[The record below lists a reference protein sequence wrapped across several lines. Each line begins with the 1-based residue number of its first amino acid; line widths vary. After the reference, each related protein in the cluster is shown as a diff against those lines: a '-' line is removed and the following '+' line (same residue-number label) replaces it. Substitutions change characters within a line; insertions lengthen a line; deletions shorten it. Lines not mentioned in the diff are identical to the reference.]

1 MSNQAPFPALA
12 PGLFVS
18 PQISR
23 QDIITAAAAGV
34 QTIICKRPDGEEPGQ
49 PSFEQI
55 RHWAAEAGI
64 RHVIYQPMLMPQID
78 AADAAQFAQHLADHP
93 APALAYCRS
102 GTRSSFLWAMGQAA
116 QGADPRQLVQTA
128 AAAGIDPPKA
138 LDEHSET
145 CAGAPASL
153 VEGAGF

>member
-1 MSNQAPFPALA
+1 MSNQAPFPTLA

-23 QDIITAAAAGV
+23 QDILAAAAAGV
-34 QTIICKRPDGEEPGQ
+34 QTIICNRPDGEEPGQ

-64 RHVIYQPMLMPQID
+64 QHVIHQPMLMPQID
-78 AADAAQFAQHLADHP
+78 AAAAAQFAQHLADHP

-102 GTRSSFLWAMGQAA
+102 GTRSTLMWALNQAKLGVETNSLIKA
-116 QGADPRQLVQTA
+116 AELV
-128 AAAGIDPPKA
+128 GIDLSGARERIEAVRPKK
-138 LDEHSET
+138 
-145 CAGAPASL
+145 G
-153 VEGAGF
+153 

>member
-1 MSNQAPFPALA
+1 MPILYRYLIRETLA
-12 PGLFVS
+12 VFLATNLILLAILLSFRLS
-18 PQISR
+18 
-23 QDIITAAAAGV
+23 TLLAAAAAGV
-34 QTIICKRPDGEEPGQ
+34 QTIICNRPDGEEPGQ

-64 RHVIYQPMLMPQID
+64 RHVIHQPMLMPQID
-78 AADAAQFAQHLADHP
+78 AAAAAQFAQHLADHP

-128 AAAGIDPPKA
+128 AAAGIDLTAA
-138 LDEHSET
+138 LPRLQE
-145 CAGAPASL
+145 AQA
-153 VEGAGF
+153 

>member
-23 QDIITAAAAGV
+23 QDILAAAAAGV
-34 QTIICKRPDGEEPGQ
+34 QTIICNRPDGEEPGQ
-49 PSFEQI
+49 PGFEQI

-64 RHVIYQPMLMPQID
+64 RHVIHQPMLMPQID
-78 AADAAQFAQHLADHP
+78 VAAAAQFAKHLADHP

-102 GTRSSFLWAMGQAA
+102 AA
-116 QGADPRQLVQTA
+116 RGADPRQLLQTA
-128 AAAGIDPPKA
+128 AAAGIDLTAA
-138 LDEHSET
+138 LPRLLE
-145 CAGAPASL
+145 AQA
-153 VEGAGF
+153 

>member
-23 QDIITAAAAGV
+23 QDILAAAAAGV
-34 QTIICKRPDGEEPGQ
+34 QTIICNRPDGEEPGQ

-64 RHVIYQPMLMPQID
+64 RHVIHQPMLMPQID
-78 AADAAQFAQHLADHP
+78 AAAAAQFAQHLADHP

-116 QGADPRQLVQTA
+116 RGADPRQLVQTA
-128 AAAGIDPPKA
+128 AAAGIDLTAA
-138 LDEHSET
+138 LPRLLEAQEQ
-145 CAGAPASL
+145 A
-153 VEGAGF
+153 

>member
-23 QDIITAAAAGV
+23 QDILAAAAAGV
-34 QTIICKRPDGEEPGQ
+34 QTIICNRPDGEEPGQ

-64 RHVIYQPMLMPQID
+64 RHVIHQPMLMPQID
-78 AADAAQFAQHLADHP
+78 AAAAAQFAQHLADHP

-116 QGADPRQLVQTA
+116 QGVDPRQLVQTA
-128 AAAGIDPPKA
+128 AAAGIDLTAA
-138 LDEHSET
+138 LPRLQE
-145 CAGAPASL
+145 AQA
-153 VEGAGF
+153 

>member
-1 MSNQAPFPALA
+1 MSNQAPFPTLA

-23 QDIITAAAAGV
+23 QDILAAAAAGV
-34 QTIICKRPDGEEPGQ
+34 QTIICNRPDGEQ

-64 RHVIYQPMLMPQID
+64 RHVIHQPMLMPQID
-78 AADAAQFAQHLADHP
+78 AAAAAQFAQHLADHP

-128 AAAGIDPPKA
+128 AAAGIDLTAA
-138 LDEHSET
+138 LPRLLE
-145 CAGAPASL
+145 AQA
-153 VEGAGF
+153 

>member
-23 QDIITAAAAGV
+23 QDILAAAAAGV
-34 QTIICKRPDGEEPGQ
+34 QTIICNRPDGEEPGQ

-64 RHVIYQPMLMPQID
+64 RHVIHQPMLMPQID
-78 AADAAQFAQHLADHP
+78 AAAAAQFAQHLADHP

-102 GTRSSFLWAMGQAA
+102 GTRSSFLWAMEQAA

-128 AAAGIDPPKA
+128 AAAGIDLTAA
-138 LDEHSET
+138 LPRLLE
-145 CAGAPASL
+145 AQA
-153 VEGAGF
+153 

>member
-23 QDIITAAAAGV
+23 QDILAAAAAGV
-34 QTIICKRPDGEEPGQ
+34 QTIICNRPDGEEPGQ

-64 RHVIYQPMLMPQID
+64 RHVIHQPMLMPQID
-78 AADAAQFAQHLADHP
+78 AAAAAQFAQHLADHP

-102 GTRSSFLWAMGQAA
+102 GTRSSFLWAMEQAA
-116 QGADPRQLVQTA
+116 QGADPRQLLQTA
-128 AAAGIDPPKA
+128 AAAGIDLTAA
-138 LDEHSET
+138 LPRLLE
-145 CAGAPASL
+145 AQA
-153 VEGAGF
+153 

>member
-1 MSNQAPFPALA
+1 MSNQAPFPTLA

-23 QDIITAAAAGV
+23 QDILAAATAGV
-34 QTIICKRPDGEEPGQ
+34 QTIICNRPDGEEPGQ

-64 RHVIYQPMLMPQID
+64 RHVIHQPMLMPQID
-78 AADAAQFAQHLADHP
+78 VAAAAQFAKHLADHP

-102 GTRSSFLWAMGQAA
+102 GTRSSFWWAMGQAA
-116 QGADPRQLVQTA
+116 QGADPRQLLQTA
-128 AAAGIDPPKA
+128 AAAGIDLTAA
-138 LDEHSET
+138 LPRLLEAQEQ
-145 CAGAPASL
+145 A
-153 VEGAGF
+153 